1 MGCGTP
7 DWLRREEATN
17 QRLTLWLCFVL
28 YPSPNSSLSL
38 LPPPPIHPPITIDI
52 DAHEVRRTSSSV
64 PHSFH
69 CRDMS
74 LDVTSYWQPAALTA
88 NGLIRYEA
96 DEVALYCTQTA
107 HVDIECGGD
116 GAKHT
121 YKAGH
126 AHVTSHRIVWVRE
139 RSASGAQTAAAASS
153 SPATA
158 AAVCLPLDAV
168 ERVEQKVSVR
178 ES

>member
-1 MGCGTP
+1 
-7 DWLRREEATN
+7 
-17 QRLTLWLCFVL
+17 
-28 YPSPNSSLSL
+28 
-38 LPPPPIHPPITIDI
+38 
-52 DAHEVRRTSSSV
+52 
-64 PHSFH
+64 
-69 CRDMS
+69 MS

-168 ERVEQKVSVR
+168 ERVEQKVSAR

>member
-1 MGCGTP
+1 
-7 DWLRREEATN
+7 
-17 QRLTLWLCFVL
+17 
-28 YPSPNSSLSL
+28 
-38 LPPPPIHPPITIDI
+38 
-52 DAHEVRRTSSSV
+52 
-64 PHSFH
+64 
-69 CRDMS
+69 MS

-139 RSASGAQTAAAASS
+139 RSASGAQTAAAAASS

-168 ERVEQKVSVR
+168 ERVEQKVSAAQIAR
-178 ES
+178 SGSRRKQACSQATTRAALIACAALPRL